1 MTQPN
6 MLLKDALL
14 EETKA
19 MPAAHS
25 TTVYT
30 DGIDLEV
37 SANGLHLADCELE
50 ISAPALTTTMLP
62 DTKTMTY
69 KVQMDNDS
77 AFGSATDL
85 FPSAIVQ
92 TGASGAGAAAATKR
106 YRLPTDVERYIRLA
120 ATSGADVTDSSAV
133 SMAARLLF

>member
-6 MLLKDALL
+6 MLLKDAAL

-19 MPAAHS
+19 MPAAAS

-37 SANGLHLADCELE
+37 SANGLHMADCELE

-77 AFGSATDL
+77 AFGSPTDL

-92 TGASGAGAAAATKR
+92 TGAGGAGAAAQTKR

-120 ATSGADVTDSSAV
+120 ATSGADVTNSSAV

>member
-6 MLLKDALL
+6 MRLKDAVL

-19 MPAAHS
+19 LPATAS
-25 TTVYT
+25 ASIYT
-30 DGIDLEV
+30 AGIDLEKV
-37 SANGLHLADCELE
+37 ASGLHLADCELE
-50 ISAPALTTTMLP
+50 VSAPALTTTMLP

-77 AFGSATDL
+77 AFGSPTDL

-92 TGASGAGAAAATKR
+92 TGAGGAGAAAVVKR
-106 YRLPTDVERYIRLA
+106 YRLPTDVERYIRVA

-133 SMAARLLF
+133 SVGARLLF